1 MVQKKSN
8 RNSWETAFPASQQ
21 LESDQ
26 LRFMARMSY
35 IAIAH
40 YLLYRKIVPSGVYK
54 RRRVSDTIIYCF
66 DSSKRWGQKLSQ
78 MMQGLKE
85 AIEKKYVES
94 VLVVINEGEAASE
107 VFIVRFSYGK
117 EHLLSITNED
127 GHPIISSQ
135 YKDEK
140 AFRTQTKHIIKKIN
154 IVTKNLSPLNAGVSP
169 ELKLTYYPGVPID
182 YQPPFFEAGNGTY
195 NFVTKPTLYT
205 YGYISSIS
213 TVIAFQLK
221 STYLDQAKINELE
234 DTLYADA
241 GIADKQFVDA
251 KDVSGDCFSEDEE
264 SPIQQIAE
272 SPIQQIVESPIM
284 QVEVPRGEVVFK
296 HTFLE
301 DPKSSKSMRSLL
313 KSPEDQLAYD
323 GAF

>member
-1 MVQKKSN
+1 
-8 RNSWETAFPASQQ
+8 
-21 LESDQ
+21 
-26 LRFMARMSY
+26 MARMSY

-54 RRRVSDTIIYCF
+54 RRRIGDTIIYCF
-66 DSSKRWGQKLSQ
+66 DSSKRWGTKLSQ

-107 VFIVRFSYGK
+107 VFIIRFSYEK
-117 EHLLSITNED
+117 EHSLSIVNED
-127 GHPIISSQ
+127 GHPIISSE

-140 AFRTQTKHIIKKIN
+140 AFRYQTKHMIKKIN
-154 IVTKNLSPLNAGVSP
+154 IVTKKLSPLNAGVSP
-169 ELKLTYYPGVPID
+169 ELKLTYFPGVPID

-195 NFVTKPTLYT
+195 NFVTKPTFYT
-205 YGYISSIS
+205 YGYISSVS
-213 TVIAFQLK
+213 TAIAFQLK
-221 STYLDQAKINELE
+221 STYFDKGKINELE
-234 DTLYADA
+234 DTLYDEA
-241 GIADKQFVDA
+241 GIVDKQFVDA
-251 KDVSGDCFSEDEE
+251 KDVSGDCFSDEEE

-272 SPIQQIVESPIM
+272 SPMME
-284 QVEVPRGEVVFK
+284 VEVPRGEVVYK
-296 HTFLE
+296 HVFLE

>member
-1 MVQKKSN
+1 
-8 RNSWETAFPASQQ
+8 
-21 LESDQ
+21 
-26 LRFMARMSY
+26 MARMSY

-54 RRRVSDTIIYCF
+54 RRRIGDTIIYCF
-66 DSSKRWGQKLSQ
+66 DSSKRWGTKLSQ

-107 VFIVRFSYGK
+107 VFIIRFSYEK
-117 EHLLSITNED
+117 EHSLSIVNED
-127 GHPIISSQ
+127 GHPIISSE

-140 AFRTQTKHIIKKIN
+140 AFRYQTKHMIKKIN
-154 IVTKNLSPLNAGVSP
+154 IVTKKLSPLNAGVSP
-169 ELKLTYYPGVPID
+169 ELKLTYFPGREWD
-182 YQPPFFEAGNGTY
+182 LQFCYQTTF
-195 NFVTKPTLYT
+195 YT
-205 YGYISSIS
+205 YGYISSVS
-213 TVIAFQLK
+213 TAIAFQLK
-221 STYLDQAKINELE
+221 STYFDKGKINELE
-234 DTLYADA
+234 DTLYDEA
-241 GIADKQFVDA
+241 GIVDKQFVDA
-251 KDVSGDCFSEDEE
+251 KDVSGDCFSDEEE

-272 SPIQQIVESPIM
+272 SPMME
-284 QVEVPRGEVVFK
+284 VEVPRGEVVYK
-296 HTFLE
+296 HVFLE